1 MSKQA
6 PAKARDIVGAL
17 PALRRAAK
25 AARELA
31 IRTGTPFYVWKDG
44 KIVNLNPV
52 RRKRARGKGRGKGS

>member
-1 MSKQA
+1 MNQKIKSTD
-6 PAKARDIVGAL
+6 PDIIGSF

-25 AARELA
+25 AARALA